1 MPESRRSRSRTGGIA
16 AMARGTSVPGSVCST
31 GKLTCWRGKPS
42 RKLQSARQAPDYGE
56 FGDDGDSVGL
66 GAGDGVAVTAGAG
79 VATAGL
85 GAADGDWVTGDTAG
99 EADRVTTADR
109 DGAGT
114 RPAGS
119 WSTVPP
125 VNDVPDPADRV
136 TTADNGLAAASSTP
150 MIVAADRARTMIP
163 VAAMARYGTL
173 TRRRDAVG
181 R

>member
-1 MPESRRSRSRTGGIA
+1 MGAGDGSGEL
-16 AMARGTSVPGSVCST
+16 GT
-31 GKLTCWRGKPS
+31 
-42 RKLQSARQAPDYGE
+42 
-56 FGDDGDSVGL
+56 
-66 GAGDGVAVTAGAG
+66 GDGVAVTAGTG

-99 EADRVTTADR
+99 ETDTRGVADR
-109 DGAGT
+109 DGTGT
-114 RPAGS
+114 GTAGS

-136 TTADNGLAAASSTP
+136 TTADNGLAAANSTTT
-150 MIVAADRARTMIP
+150 IVAADRARTMIP

-173 TRRRDAVG
+173 TRRDDAGG

>member
-1 MPESRRSRSRTGGIA
+1 MGA
-16 AMARGTSVPGSVCST
+16 
-31 GKLTCWRGKPS
+31 
-42 RKLQSARQAPDYGE
+42 
-56 FGDDGDSVGL
+56 DGDCGEL
-66 GAGDGVAVTAGAG
+66 GAGDGVIVTAGTG
-79 VATAGL
+79 VATTGP
-85 GAADGDWVTGDTAG
+85 GADGDCVTGDTTG
-99 EADRVTTADR
+99 ETDTRGSADR
-109 DGAGT
+109 DGTGT

-136 TTADNGLAAASSTP
+136 TTADNGLAAANSTT

-173 TRRRDAVG
+173 TRRDDAGG

>member
-1 MPESRRSRSRTGGIA
+1 M
-16 AMARGTSVPGSVCST
+16 
-31 GKLTCWRGKPS
+31 
-42 RKLQSARQAPDYGE
+42 
-56 FGDDGDSVGL
+56 
-66 GAGDGVAVTAGAG
+66 GAGDGSGELGTGDGVIVTAGTGVTTNGPGAG
-79 VATAGL
+79 
-85 GAADGDWVTGDTAG
+85 GDCTTGDATG
-99 EADRVTTADR
+99 ETDTRGTADR
-109 DGAGT
+109 DGDGT

-136 TTADNGLAAASSTP
+136 TTADNGLAAASSTA

-173 TRRRDAVG
+173 TLRDDAVG

>member
-1 MPESRRSRSRTGGIA
+1 MS
-16 AMARGTSVPGSVCST
+16 
-31 GKLTCWRGKPS
+31 
-42 RKLQSARQAPDYGE
+42 
-56 FGDDGDSVGL
+56 
-66 GAGDGVAVTAGAG
+66 AGDGGELGVGDGVIVTAGTG
-79 VATAGL
+79 VATTGP
-85 GAADGDWVTGDTAG
+85 GADGDCVTGDGVG
-99 EADRVTTADR
+99 ETDGRSARADR

-136 TTADNGLAAASSTP
+136 TTADNGLAAASSTTI
-150 MIVAADRARTMIP
+150 IVAADRARTMIP

-173 TRRRDAVG
+173 TRRGDTGG

>member
-1 MPESRRSRSRTGGIA
+1 M
-16 AMARGTSVPGSVCST
+16 
-31 GKLTCWRGKPS
+31 
-42 RKLQSARQAPDYGE
+42 
-56 FGDDGDSVGL
+56 
-66 GAGDGVAVTAGAG
+66 GAGDGVTVTAGTG
-79 VATAGL
+79 VATTGPA
-85 GAADGDWVTGDTAG
+85 AADGDCVTGDTTG
-99 EADRVTTADR
+99 ETDSRGTTADR

-136 TTADNGLAAASSTP
+136 TTADNGLAAANSTT

-173 TRRRDAVG
+173 TLREDAGG

>member
-1 MPESRRSRSRTGGIA
+1 MSA
-16 AMARGTSVPGSVCST
+16 A
-31 GKLTCWRGKPS
+31 
-42 RKLQSARQAPDYGE
+42 
-56 FGDDGDSVGL
+56 GDGCDVL
-66 GAGDGVAVTAGAG
+66 GAGDGVIVTAGTG
-79 VATAGL
+79 DVIGETG
-85 GAADGDWVTGDTAG
+85 ADGGGVTGDTDWETDTRG
-99 EADRVTTADR
+99 TADL

-136 TTADNGLAAASSTP
+136 TTADSGFAAASSTT

-173 TRRRDAVG
+173 TRRDGTGG